1 MSTPAMSPPV
11 ISLAA
16 GDPRPLPLSAKLLY
30 GVGEMPITVLMVL
43 SGPLHAVLLQL
54 RDGLAVRVGGHR
66 PGLQPGRGRPARSVH
81 RPPFGSHP
89 PSVSGAGTY
98 SCCPARWS
106 WDPAFSCSSARRA
119 VSGHTGLFIW
129 LLVWAIA
136 LRASSAVYRIPYLS
150 LGAELSRDYDD
161 RTGTMGIRTLFGLL
175 GTLAASALSFLVFF
189 PATADGSEPKLH
201 YAGYPHMGLAFGAL
215 MTVTGLIGT
224 LGTLGHRTSGAGNTP
239 PGRSFFSGFRIS
251 MQNRHF
257 RSIWFSTTIF
267 FLAVVLNFSMAI
279 HYFTWYAQ
287 ISRSE
292 ILSLIQTCFY
302 AGALGGVVL
311 WMSLA
316 RRTEKRTLYIMAA
329 IASATLLLMATLLI
343 GSGHLFGVGHPLPL
357 ILGHVMG
364 GIFASAVWVVP
375 ASMIADVTDT
385 DELTT
390 GLRREGIYFG
400 IMNFGEK
407 IAAGGALLLAGG
419 LLAVFRKLSH
429 GAAFGTPG
437 NPPAAIPYVGLLYG
451 AVPAALLVV
460 ALLFILPYRPEP
472 AHRAWHSTATG
483 GAPHCNR
490 MTDDRPV
497 VLITGAGS
505 GLGLASSLFL
515 AAPQFSRLRNRAQRS
530 RRAIPARAGRQPQ
543 PGHFRPAHERHPPRR
558 NRPHR

>member
-1 MSTPAMSPPV
+1 MSTPTMSPPV

-16 GDPRPLPLSAKLLY
+16 GDPHPLPLSAKLLY

-43 SGPLHAVLLQL
+43 SGLFMLFFYNSVMGLPSALVGI
-54 RDGLAVRVGGHR
+54 GLASSLVVDALLDPFIGHLSDR
-66 PGLQPGRGRPARSVH
+66 TRH
-81 RPPFGSHP
+81 PFGRRHLFMLPGALATGPCFFLLFSP
-89 PSVSGAGTY
+89 PRSLG
-98 SCCPARWS
+98 P
-106 WDPAFSCSSARRA
+106 
-119 VSGHTGLFIW
+119 TGLFIW

-161 RTGTMGIRTLFGLL
+161 RTGTMGIRTLFGLA

-201 YAGYPHMGLAFGAL
+201 YTGYPHMGLAFGAL

-224 LGTLGHRTSGAGNTP
+224 LGTLNHRSSGAVPYSTGL
-239 PGRSFFSGFRIS
+239 SFFSGFRIA
-251 MQNRHF
+251 MQNRYF

-267 FLAVVLNFSMAI
+267 FLAMVLNFSMAI

-292 ILSLIQTCFY
+292 ILSLIETCFY

-316 RRTEKRTLYIMAA
+316 RRTEKRTLYIMAT
-329 IASATLLLMATLLI
+329 ISSGTLLLMATLLI
-343 GSGHLFGVGHPLPL
+343 GSGRPLGVGHPLPL
-357 ILGHVMG
+357 ILGHVIG

-385 DELTT
+385 DDLTT

-407 IAAGGALLLAGG
+407 IAAGVALLLAGG
-419 LLAVFRKLSH
+419 LLALFRKLSH
-429 GAAFGTPG
+429 GAAFGMPG

-460 ALLFILPYRPEP
+460 ALLFILPY
-472 AHRAWHSTATG
+472 G
-483 GAPHCNR
+483 LNR
-490 MTDDRPV
+490 RTV
-497 VLITGAGS
+497 HGIQQQ
-505 GLGLASSLFL
+505 L
-515 AAPQFSRLRNRAQRS
+515 AA
-530 RRAIPARAGRQPQ
+530 RRTVT
-543 PGHFRPAHERHPPRR
+543 E
-558 NRPHR
+558 